1 MDSLLKGMFG
11 GADDDDDNVRRGRA
25 QDFVSRYEQGRPE
38 DGMDADE
45 VRQNYGRVTQNVDDD
60 TYERS
65 AQEAYGRMSPDQRSQ
80 MGQMLQQRMGGSG
93 QQVAG
98 NVDDPRQLASLTSR
112 FRKENPGGLESL
124 FGGGGG
130 GGGGGIG
137 GMLGGILG
145 GGNDDDQRRSGGG
158 GGGGGMGGMLDSPL
172 AKAALGGIA
181 AMAFKNMMDK
191 R

>member
-11 GADDDDDNVRRGRA
+11 GADDEDDNVRRGRA
-25 QDFVSRYEQGRPE
+25 QDFVSRYETGRPE

-45 VRQNYGRVTQNVDDD
+45 VRQHYGRVSQNIDDD

-65 AQEAYGRMSPDQRSQ
+65 AQEAYGRMSSDQRAQ
-80 MGQMLQQRMGGSG
+80 LGQMLQQRMGGSG
-93 QQVAG
+93 QQIAG

-130 GGGGGIG
+130 GGGIG

-145 GGNDDDQRRSGGG
+145 GGGDDDNQRRGGG
-158 GGGGGMGGMLDSPL
+158 GGGGGMLDSPL